1 MGTTQSVIKVAA
13 FTGGFNVPSARFRV
27 RQYIPA
33 LAKQS
38 ITVDEIGLHGGAYPP
53 VAKWQRPI
61 WAASRLAALGVAA
74 AKSYRYD
81 MVLLQREMISSF
93 ITLEPLTRSP
103 RILDVDD
110 AIHLQRGGDYAR
122 RLAEISDRVI
132 AGNSFLADWYRQ
144 WNSDVVI
151 MPTGID
157 SDVYVPTHEHT
168 KEQITIGWI
177 GTSANHAYLI
187 EIESALHQ
195 VLRNHTNSHLKIV
208 SDKAPLF
215 TMIAPDRWTFV
226 PWHETSEIVDIQTMD
241 IGIMPLA
248 DTPWSRGK
256 CSFKMLQYMSC
267 GLPVVVAP
275 IGMNAQVLS
284 ENDIGFAATT
294 VQEWIDAIDALV
306 VSAKIRMQM
315 GKAGR
320 SVIEEKYSINV
331 LAPQFAKHL
340 GQG

>member
-1 MGTTQSVIKVAA
+1 MGTAQRVIKIAA
-13 FTGGFNVPSARFRV
+13 FTGGLSVPSARFRV

-33 LAKQS
+33 LAAQGV
-38 ITVDEIGLHGGAYPP
+38 IVDEIGLRGGAYPP
-53 VAKWQRPI
+53 AAKWQRPI
-61 WAASRLAALGVAA
+61 WAAARLAALGIAA

-81 MVLLQREMISSF
+81 TVLLQREMMSSF

-103 RILDVDD
+103 RVLDVDD
-110 AIHLQRGGDYAR
+110 AIHLQRGGGYAR
-122 RLAEISDRVI
+122 RLAEISERVI
-132 AGNSFLADWYRQ
+132 VGNSFLADWYSQ
-144 WNSDVVI
+144 WNRDVVI

-157 SDVYVPTHEHT
+157 SEVYVP
-168 KEQITIGWI
+168 QQARPDGPVVIGWI

-187 EIESALHQ
+187 EIETALRR
-195 VLRNHTNSHLKIV
+195 VLENHCDSHLKIV
-208 SDKAPLF
+208 SDKAPPF
-215 TMIAPDRWTFV
+215 TKLAPDRWTFV
-226 PWHETSEIVDIQTMD
+226 PWCEANEIADIQTID

-275 IGMNAQVLS
+275 VGMNKQVLS
-284 ENDIGFAATT
+284 EGDIGFAATT
-294 VQEWIDAIDALV
+294 AQEWIEAIDALV
-306 VSAKIRMQM
+306 ISAKTRTQM
-315 GKAGR
+315 GEEGR
-320 SVIEEKYSINV
+320 SVIEKKYAIKV